1 MEAVGSP
8 RRAEIVSPD
17 ERPPSAASSG
27 IQIEIDGKLRRL
39 DLSQNAANGVWVGTL
54 DGEHIEIDARL
65 LQPGILSLIVQGHAY
80 RCVLDEG
87 PVETAIQIGGQR
99 YLLSIEDPRSLTARN
114 RKAGASGG
122 LQVVKAPM
130 PGRIVRLLVAP
141 GDQVAAHQG
150 VVVIEAMKMQNELK
164 AARAGKVLEVKTEA
178 GATVTAAE
186 VLLLIE

>member
-1 MEAVGSP
+1 MSP
-8 RRAEIVSPD
+8 T

-27 IQIEIDGKLRRL
+27 LQIEIDGKLRRL
-39 DLSQNAANGVWVGTL
+39 DLSQNTANGVWVGTL
-54 DGEHIEIDARL
+54 DGERIEIDARL
-65 LQPGILSLIVQGHAY
+65 LQPGILSLIIQGYAY

-99 YLLSIEDPRSLTARN
+99 YLLSIEDPRSLTAR
-114 RKAGASGG
+114 RKGSASGG

-141 GDQVAAHQG
+141 GDQVAAHQS

-164 AARAGKVLEVKTEA
+164 ATRAGKVLEVKTEA
-178 GATVTAAE
+178 GATVSAAE

>member
-1 MEAVGSP
+1 MSAAE
-8 RRAEIVSPD
+8 RAL
-17 ERPPSAASSG
+17 SAASSG

-39 DLSQNAANGVWVGTL
+39 DLSQNAANGIWVGTL

-65 LQPGILSLIVQGHAY
+65 LQPGILSLIVQGHTF

-87 PVETAIQIGGQR
+87 PVETAIQIRGQR
-99 YLLSIEDPRSLTARN
+99 YLISIEDPRSLTARR

-122 LQVVKAPM
+122 LQVIKAPM
-130 PGRIVRLLVAP
+130 PGRIVRLLVTA

-164 AARAGKVLEVKTEA
+164 ATRAGKVLEIKTEA